1 MKILSTSVNN
11 SFTIKKSKF
20 VCFGY
25 FINSKDEAKDII
37 NAIKKQYPD
46 ASHICYAYILDD
58 KTFYYTDGGEPSG
71 TAGKPIYGALLS
83 LKLNYTLCVVVRYF
97 GGIKFGPGPL
107 RSTFKDVALQTLS
120 NAKTKTCEVK
130 DVIQIKVPY
139 SQIKSITN
147 TFKSSIIKKQFDKE
161 FVVLNLA
168 GDKNN
173 LIKRLESLKIKPI
186 KIKENQVV

>member
-1 MKILSTSVNN
+1 MKILSTSINN

-20 VCFGY
+20 ICFGY
-25 FINSKDEAKDII
+25 FINSKEEAKSII
-37 NAIKKQYPD
+37 NIIKKQYPD

-58 KTFYYTDGGEPSG
+58 KSYYYTDGGEPSG

-120 NAKTKTCEVK
+120 KAKTKISEIK
-130 DVIQIKVPY
+130 DVVLIKIPY
-139 SQIKSITN
+139 SQIKIITN
-147 TFKSSIIKKQFDKE
+147 TFKTSIINKQYDKE
-161 FVVLNLA
+161 FVLIDLA
-168 GDKNN
+168 GQKEN
-173 LIKRLESLKIKPI
+173 LIKQLQSLKIKPI

>member
-1 MKILSTSVNN
+1 MKILSTSINN

-20 VCFGY
+20 ICFGY
-25 FINSKDEAKDII
+25 FVKSKDEARDII

-58 KTFYYTDGGEPSG
+58 KIYYYTDGGEPSG

-120 NAKTKTCEVK
+120 KAKTKISEIK
-130 DVIQIKVPY
+130 DVVRIKVPY
-139 SQIKSITN
+139 SQIKFITN
-147 TFKSSIIKKQFDKE
+147 TFKTYIISKQYDKE
-161 FVVLNLA
+161 FVVIDLA
-168 GDKNN
+168 GKKES
-173 LIKRLESLKIKPI
+173 LTKQLQSLKIKPI